1 MSRKCDLTGRGP
13 GTGNRVSHANNKTRR
28 RFLANL
34 KPCSLH
40 SELLGRPVRMRLST
54 RVIRTITKHGGI
66 DPYLM
71 RTPESRLT
79 PEGIRLKRQ
88 ITKIA
93 ARGKSKS
100 KKSAAA

>member
-13 GTGNRVSHANNKTRR
+13 ATGNRVSHANNKTRR

-34 KPCSLH
+34 KPCSLY
-40 SELLGRPVRMRLST
+40 SELLGRPVKMRLST

-66 DPYLM
+66 DAYLM
-71 RTPESRLT
+71 RTPEPRLT

-88 ITKIA
+88 LARIA
-93 ARGKSKS
+93 ARGKTRK
-100 KKSAAA
+100 AAAQS

>member
-13 GTGNRVSHANNKTRR
+13 GSGNRVSHANNKTRR

-40 SELLGRPVRMRLST
+40 SEILGRPVKMRLCT
-54 RVIRTITKHGGI
+54 RVLRTITKHGGI
-66 DPYLM
+66 DSYLM
-71 RTPESRLT
+71 KTPESRLT

-88 ITKIA
+88 VAKIA
-93 ARGKSKS
+93 ARGRSKN
-100 KKSAAA
+100 KKAAAA

>member
-34 KPCSLH
+34 KPCSLY
-40 SELLGRPVRMRLST
+40 SETLGRPVRMRLST

-66 DPYLM
+66 DAYLA
-71 RTPESRLT
+71 RTPEARLT
-79 PEGIRLKRQ
+79 PEGVRLKRQ
-88 ITKIA
+88 LAKMS
-93 ARGKSKS
+93 ARGKN
-100 KKSAAA
+100 KKAAAPS